1 MPIYEYLCQSCDHR
15 FEVKQSI
22 KDDPITSC
30 IRCGREVRKLISSPA
45 IMFKGSGWY
54 VTDYS
59 DKLKPA
65 AGSEGADKP
74 AERPA
79 DGKNAQPTPASTGS
93 SAPASPA
100 PAASKESAAPA
111 AGSTAASN
119 STAPT
124 PATSS
129 S

>member
-1 MPIYEYLCQSCDHR
+1 VPIYEYVCQSCDHR

-30 IRCGREVRKLISSPA
+30 IRCGQEVRKLISSPA

-74 AERPA
+74 VEKSA
-79 DGKNAQPTPASTGS
+79 DGKNVPPAPASTGS
-93 SAPASPA
+93 PAPASTA
-100 PAASKESAAPA
+100 PAASKEAAA
-111 AGSTAASN
+111 STGSTTAS
-119 STAPT
+119 SSPTPT
-124 PATSS
+124 PAASS
-129 S
+129 

>member
-22 KDDPITSC
+22 KDDPISSC

-65 AGSEGADKP
+65 AGKEGTEKP
-74 AERPA
+74 AEKPA
-79 DGKNAQPTPASTGS
+79 DGKNAQPAPASTGS
-93 SAPASPA
+93 PAPESPA
-100 PAASKESAAPA
+100 PAASKETAAPS
-111 AGSTAASN
+111 GSTAAS
-119 STAPT
+119 SSSAPT
-124 PATSS
+124 PAASS

>member
-1 MPIYEYLCQSCDHR
+1 VPIYEYACQSCDHR

-65 AGSEGADKP
+65 AGGEGAEKP
-74 AERPA
+74 ADKPA
-79 DGKNAQPTPASTGS
+79 DGKNAQPTPASPGS
-93 SAPASPA
+93 SAPPSPA
-100 PAASKESAAPA
+100 PAASKEAAAPT
-111 AGSTAASN
+111 GSTTTSN
-119 STAPT
+119 SSTPT
-124 PATSS
+124 PAASS